1 MEASKK
7 SIIGGLRGLTP
18 VFLKVY
24 FSFDCMNKSLTELY
38 KDLTYFDYYGSSL
51 IFLLLIIIVF
61 FIISSYC
68 YFVIN
73 MQSIKNDWPNQ
84 RCNPRVMPFAGF
96 INKPDDKSINEF
108 TSENFTYCSQN
119 IINNSVGKAL
129 EPLTFVVSS
138 LSSLAEQVKDS
149 LNAIREMVNK
159 VRSNVQ
165 NVSEEIMGRIMNIT
179 IPLQNIIIVF
189 RDLIGKIQGTVTAS
203 LMTVLGSYYTL
214 RSLMGSIATI
224 IVRILIGLVYMIMIL
239 WLNPLGWAIA
249 PILTT
254 FFVLISIYMVVILIF
269 LKVVLFVEPAMNL
282 PGLKSCFDKNTL
294 LAMKDGQHKKI
305 CDICPGDILANNV
318 EITATFKLDATN
330 ITMYDLNGVIVSG
343 THGVNLNGRWIP
355 IFEHPDAKKIAFYE
369 QPYIY
374 CLNTNTK
381 TIVINGQCFC
391 DWDEVYEDEMKEL
404 IAGGHVTVRDEV
416 HKNMDSGFVGNTQ
429 IRLNNGF
436 VKNIKDIQ
444 PRDVLENGEIVYGVV
459 TINGL
464 DVSNQYRYTVGNVT
478 IEGGPNLTMSHN
490 SQKSEF
496 SKREILKQDKLY
508 NLLTDK
514 KTFTCEG
521 ICFYHYNAAVELFL
535 QEYKDDYSI

>member
-1 MEASKK
+1 
-7 SIIGGLRGLTP
+7 
-18 VFLKVY
+18 
-24 FSFDCMNKSLTELY
+24 MNKSLIEIY

-51 IFLLLIIIVF
+51 VFLTLIIIVF

-68 YFVIN
+68 YFLIN

-119 IINNSVGKAL
+119 IINNSVGKSL

-138 LSSLAEQVKDS
+138 LSSLAEQVKNS

-159 VRSNVQ
+159 VRTNVQ
-165 NVSEEIMGRIMNIT
+165 NISQEIMGRILNIV

-189 RDLIGKIQGTVTAS
+189 RDLIGKIQGTLTAS

-214 RSLMGSIATI
+214 QSLMGAIATI
-224 IVRILIGLVYMIMIL
+224 IVRILIGMVYMIIVL
-239 WLNPLGWAIA
+239 WLNPFGWAIA
-249 PILTT
+249 PILTV
-254 FFVLISIYMVVILIF
+254 FFVFISIYMAVILIF
-269 LKVVLFVEPAMNL
+269 LRVVLLVEPAMNL
-282 PGLKSCFDKNTL
+282 PKLGKSCFDKNTL
-294 LAMKDGQHKKI
+294 LVMNDGSCKKI
-305 CDICPGDILANNV
+305 CDICPGDVLVNNI

-343 THGVNLNGRWIP
+343 THFAKYNDRWIP
-355 IFEHPDAKKIAFYE
+355 VFEHPHAKKIAFYSE
-369 QPYIY
+369 SYIY

-381 TIVINGQCFC
+381 TIVINNQIFC
-391 DWDEVYEDEMKEL
+391 DWDEIYEDEMQEL
-404 IAGGHVTVRDEV
+404 IAAGHVTVCDDV
-416 HKNMDSGFVGNTQ
+416 HKNMDSGFVGNTS
-429 IRLNNGF
+429 IRLKNGL

-459 TINGL
+459 IINGNN
-464 DVSNQYRYTVGNVT
+464 VSSQYRYNFGNAM
-478 IEGGPNLTMSHN
+478 IEGGPNLMMCDKNYFKEVIKT
-490 SQKSEF
+490 
-496 SKREILKQDKLY
+496 KQDKLY
-508 NLLTDK
+508 HLLTDK

-521 ICFYHYNAAVELFL
+521 IRFYHYNAAVELFL
-535 QEYKDDYSI
+535 QDYKNDYANI